1 MSGDR
6 KRRHL
11 SGAGAVLGT
20 LLAALALSAPLATPA
35 QAAPSDPL
43 FVYAPS
49 PPPNPPPPDAPPFV
63 PPTGYFNG
71 PCGLTVD
78 SSGRFWVSDH
88 YHRAV
93 GIFSFTTKIQLE
105 GQPLLAHTPFGSHSG
120 PADDPCA
127 LDLDSSGN
135 LYLNNFHRNVVRF
148 GAPISIGTGIV
159 LPGSAHAT
167 GVAVDPSTDH
177 VFVNLRDHVAEYD
190 ASGAFVRD
198 IGAASLQNA
207 YGIAVSGFSATQGF
221 LYVPD
226 AASNTV
232 KVYDPATDTDEPVAS
247 ISGPPGDFT
256 SLSDSSI
263 AVDNFNGDIYVADD
277 LQPDHTEAPQSAIHV
292 FSTAGSYRGHLKYN
306 TVGSSPVGLAVDNSP
321 SPRHPAGTQGRVY
334 VTSGNTHR
342 AAVYAYPPNAALGG
356 TALTPKVPAPP
367 LPGGGEVFPTVTI
380 GDPAGG
386 QGGCEGDACQVLP
399 PEPTDPTLT
408 TLLSGRGN
416 PKERYRQYYRKG
428 AKAQDKQKGKGKGH
442 KKGKGKKHGKGKRPS
457 AATSSAGSGP
467 VAAAAAPSPV
477 SVPAET
483 RAASSS
489 APVSSLTS
497 PASSGSASTSTPT
510 TSGLLPTTEGF
521 SATAIADGD
530 TPATLAGSH
539 PYELDF
545 GFGLDPGEDLRDMR
559 IDMPPGLL
567 LNPANAFGTL
577 CSDSQ
582 LATPR
587 TNAFDPASESGED
600 CPAQAQVGT
609 VEVTDPSDSEVRRFG
624 LFSMPPQDGTLAR
637 FGVAPW
643 GEPLVFDL
651 ELRSEES
658 GTYLS
663 LVADEIPQALDL
675 GELGISLWG
684 APWDE
689 THNAE
694 RGDCLNEAE
703 PSFGWAKCSVGDA
716 LNTQP
721 RAFVSL
727 PARCDS
733 TLSFQTSVASWQ
745 GSSESATAVNEDS
758 GGDPVP
764 LTGCAQLKFD
774 FEPESLLST
783 DKASSASGYVFRF
796 RNEDPG
802 LTDPRGRTRAPV
814 KQFSIKLPDGV
825 TLNPSLG
832 AGLGVCTPA
841 QLAAESAFSPPGAG
855 CPNASKIGIFR
866 VSLPFYRDTLRG
878 SIYLAK
884 PDDPATSIP
893 GAENPFDSLIAVY
906 LVVKSADRGIL
917 IRVPGKLTPDPGD
930 GTLTASF
937 DGLPQLPYSDLEV
950 NFRSGQ
956 RAPLVSPPHCGGAV
970 TKATMSSWADGAPQD
985 ISEVASAIDRGS
997 EDSPCPAPG
1006 TPPFSPE
1013 ALSGGVNSNVGSYTP
1028 YYVKLSRKDT
1038 EQEIT
1043 SYSLVL
1049 PKGITGKLAGV
1060 PFCAEAAIEAA
1071 RHKRGF
1077 TETASPSCPAASQVG
1092 HTDTGYGVGK
1102 ALTYAPGRIYL
1113 AGPYHGSPLSL
1124 VTINA
1129 ATVGPF
1135 DLGTIVIRS
1144 AFDVDQRTA
1153 QLEIDSSAS
1162 DPIPHIIDGVPV
1174 HLREVRIYMDRFQF
1188 THNPSS
1194 CEASQLTSRLTG
1206 SGASFQNPADDS
1218 VTNVAKHF
1226 QLLNCLTL
1234 GFKPKLGLRLRGPSR
1249 RGGFP
1254 SLRATFASRGP
1265 KDSNLKKI
1273 EVEMPHSLFLAQN
1286 HIRTVCTKPQFQAER
1301 CPKGSIY
1308 GKAVAKTLLFD
1319 TPLTGNV
1326 YLRSSE
1332 TKLPDLVADLHSG
1345 AIRIVVEGRIGPG
1358 KHGGI
1363 LTFFDDL
1370 PDAPIDYFRMTL
1382 GGGRHGL
1389 LQNSVDIC
1397 ANPPLATVSALGQNN
1412 IGARFSSIL
1421 RGQCGGK
1428 GKKKG

>member
-1 MSGDR
+1 MSGDS
-6 KRRHL
+6 KRWGRY
-11 SGAGAVLGT
+11 GAGAVLCT
-20 LLAALALSAPLATPA
+20 LAAALALVVSLTTPA
-35 QAAPSDPL
+35 QAAPGDPL
-43 FVYAPS
+43 FIFSPK
-49 PPPNPPPPDAPPFV
+49 PPPAAFPPPPKVEPN
-63 PPTGYFNG
+63 GYFNG

-78 SSGRFWVSDH
+78 ESGRFWTSDH

-93 GIFSFTTKIQLE
+93 HVFGSATELE
-105 GQPLLAHTPFGSHSG
+105 GTPLISPTPFGSHSG
-120 PADDPCA
+120 PMDDPCA
-127 LDLDSSGN
+127 LDLDSSGD

-148 GAPISIGTGIV
+148 PAPVSIGNRTT
-159 LPGSAHAT
+159 LAGSEHAT
-167 GVAVDPSTDH
+167 GVAVDPGDDH
-177 VFVNLRDHVAEYD
+177 VYVNLRDHIAEYD
-190 ASGAFVRD
+190 ASGAFVKD
-198 IGAASLQNA
+198 IGAASLGDG
-207 YGIAVSGFSATQGF
+207 YGIAVSGYSGTEGF

-226 AASNTV
+226 AASNTG
-232 KVYDPATDTDEPVAS
+232 KVYDPATDTDDPVAT
-247 ISGPPGDFT
+247 ISGPPGGFT
-256 SLSDSSI
+256 SLRDASVAID
-263 AVDNFNGDIYVADD
+263 DFNGDIYIADD
-277 LQPDHTEAPQSAIHV
+277 RQPQHTESPQATIHV
-292 FSTAGSYRGHLKYN
+292 FSAAGSYLGHLKYN
-306 TVGSSPVGLAVDNSP
+306 VLGSSPVGLAVDNSA

-334 VTSGNTHR
+334 VTTGNTHR
-342 AAVYAYPPNAALGG
+342 AGVYAYPPGAALSGA
-356 TALTPKVPAPP
+356 ALAPKVPSQQP
-367 LPGGGEVFPTVTI
+367 LGGGEVFPTVTI

-386 QGGCEGDACQVLP
+386 AGGCDGDACQVLP

-416 PKERYRQYYRKG
+416 PRERYRQYYRKG
-428 AKAQDKQKGKGKGH
+428 AKGQDRQKGKGNKGGKGQK
-442 KKGKGKKHGKGKRPS
+442 KKGKGKRRPS
-457 AATSSAGSGP
+457 
-467 VAAAAAPSPV
+467 
-477 SVPAET
+477 
-483 RAASSS
+483 ASSS
-489 APVSSLTS
+489 AVASAANSSVD
-497 PASSGSASTSTPT
+497 SGSGGSAAPGSSRSGIASTSPEGTPIT
-510 TSGLLPTTEGF
+510 TGLLPSTEGF
-521 SATAIADGD
+521 SVTAIADGD
-530 TPATLAGSH
+530 TPATLSGSH

-545 GFGLDPGEDLRDMR
+545 GFGLDPGEGLRDLRVDL
-559 IDMPPGLL
+559 PPGLL

-577 CSDSQ
+577 CSEAL

-587 TNAFDPASESGED
+587 VNAFDPSSESGED
-600 CPAQAQVGT
+600 CPKQSQVGT
-609 VEVTDPSDSEVRRFG
+609 VDVSDPNGSEIRRFG
-624 LFSMPPQDGTLAR
+624 FFNLPPKDGTLAR
-637 FGVAPW
+637 FGAAPW
-643 GEPLVFDL
+643 GEPLTFDL
-651 ELRSEES
+651 ELRSDQS

-663 LVADEIPQALDL
+663 LVADQIPQALDL
-675 GELGISLWG
+675 GELHISLWG

-703 PSFGWAKCSVGDA
+703 PDFGWAKCSIGDP
-716 LNTQP
+716 LNIQP

-727 PARCDS
+727 PARCDTS
-733 TLSFQTSVASWQ
+733 LSFQASVTSWQ
-745 GSSESATAVNEDS
+745 GSSENAVAVNEDS
-758 GGDPVP
+758 GGNSVP
-764 LTGCAQLKFD
+764 LSGCAQLKFD

-802 LTDPRGRTRAPV
+802 LTDPRGRTRALV
-814 KQFSIKLPDGV
+814 KQFSIELPDGV

-832 AGLGVCTPA
+832 AGLGVCSPA
-841 QLAAESAFSPPGAG
+841 QLAAESAFNPAGAS

-884 PDDPATSIP
+884 PDDPTTTAP

-917 IRVPGKLTPDPGD
+917 IRVPGKLTPDPAD
-930 GTLTASF
+930 GALTASF

-970 TKATMSSWADGAPQD
+970 TKATMTSWAAGAPID
-985 ISEVASAIDRGS
+985 ISEVASPIDRGS
-997 EDSPCPAPG
+997 EDSPCPAAG
-1006 TPPFSPE
+1006 TPPFTPG

-1028 YYVKLSRKDT
+1028 YYVKLTRKDT

-1060 PFCAEAAIEAA
+1060 PFCPEAAIEAA

-1077 TETASPSCPAASQVG
+1077 TETANPSCPAASQVG

-1194 CEASQLTSRLTG
+1194 CEPSQLTSRLTG
-1206 SGASFQNPADDS
+1206 SGATFQNPADDS
-1218 VTNVAKHF
+1218 IANVSKHF

-1234 GFKPKLGLRLRGPSR
+1234 GFKPKLGLRLRGTSR

-1254 SLRATFASRGP
+1254 SLRATFASRGA

-1308 GKAVAKTLLFD
+1308 GKAMAKTLLFD
-1319 TPLTGNV
+1319 EPLRGNV
-1326 YLRSSE
+1326 YLRSSDR
-1332 TKLPDLVADLHSG
+1332 KLPDLVADLHSG

-1382 GGGRHGL
+1382 DGGRHGL

-1412 IGARFSSIL
+1412 IGARFSSVL

>member
-6 KRRHL
+6 KRRRRK
-11 SGAGAVLGT
+11 GAGALLVT
-20 LLAALALSAPLATPA
+20 LLAALTLAAPLATPA
-35 QAAPSDPL
+35 QAALGDPL
-43 FVYAPS
+43 FVYVPT
-49 PPPNPPPPDAPPFV
+49 PPPVPPPPDPPPLV

-78 SSGRFWVSDH
+78 GLGNFWVSDH

-93 GIFSFTTKIQLE
+93 DVFSFITKIKLE
-105 GQPLLAHTPFGSHSG
+105 GQPLIAHTPFGSHSG
-120 PADDPCA
+120 PADDPCG
-127 LDLDSSGN
+127 LDLDSSGD

-148 GAPISIGTGIV
+148 PAPISIGTGTV
-159 LPGSAHAT
+159 LPGSEHAT

-177 VFVNLRDHVAEYD
+177 AFVNLRDHIAEYD
-190 ASGAFVRD
+190 ASGAFVKD
-198 IGAASLQNA
+198 IGAASLEDG
-207 YGIAVSGFSATQGF
+207 YGIAASGFAGTEGF

-232 KVYDPATDTDEPVAS
+232 KVYDPAADTDNPVAT
-247 ISGPPGDFT
+247 ITGPPGGFT
-256 SLSDSSI
+256 SLRDS
-263 AVDNFNGDIYVADD
+263 AVAIDDFNGDIYVADEI
-277 LQPDHTEAPQSAIHV
+277 QPEHTESPQSTIHV
-292 FSTAGSYRGHLKYN
+292 FNASGSYLGHLKYN
-306 TVGSSPVGLAVDNSP
+306 AVGSSPLGLAVDNSA
-321 SPRHPAGTQGRVY
+321 SARHPAGTQGRVY

-342 AAVYAYPPNAALGG
+342 AAVYAYAPGAAIGGSALAAKIPTPP
-356 TALTPKVPAPP
+356 P
-367 LPGGGEVFPTVTI
+367 PGGGEVFPTVTI

-386 QGGCEGDACQVLP
+386 GSGCDGDSCQVLP
-399 PEPTDPTLT
+399 PEPGDPTLT

-428 AKAQDKQKGKGKGH
+428 AKAQEKKQ
-442 KKGKGKKHGKGKRPS
+442 GKGKKKGKKRRRPS
-457 AATSSAGSGP
+457 ASASAAAVTTSGAAPAAASATSASAGSGGSF
-467 VAAAAAPSPV
+467 A
-477 SVPAET
+477 
-483 RAASSS
+483 
-489 APVSSLTS
+489 LTS
-497 PASSGSASTSTPT
+497 SGRTPT

-530 TPATLAGSH
+530 TPATLSGSH

-545 GFGLDPGEDLRDMR
+545 SVGLDPGEDLRDLR
-559 IDMPPGLL
+559 VDLPPGLL

-577 CSDSQ
+577 CSESL

-587 TNAFDPASESGED
+587 VNTFDPGSESGED
-600 CPAQAQVGT
+600 CPEQSQVGT
-609 VEVTDPSDSEVRRFG
+609 VDVSDPNGSEIRRFG
-624 LFSMPPQDGTLAR
+624 FFNLPPKDGTLAR
-637 FGVAPW
+637 FGAAPW
-643 GEPLVFDL
+643 GEPLTFSL
-651 ELRSEES
+651 ELRSDQS

-663 LVADEIPQALDL
+663 LVADQIPQALDL
-675 GELGISLWG
+675 GELHISLWG

-703 PSFGWAKCSVGDA
+703 PTFPWAKCSVGDP
-716 LNTQP
+716 LNTKP
-721 RAFVSL
+721 LAFVSL

-733 TLSFQTSVASWQ
+733 SLSFSASVASWQ
-745 GSSESATAVNEDS
+745 GSSENAVAVNEDS
-758 GGDPVP
+758 GGNPVP
-764 LTGCAQLKFD
+764 LSGCAQLKFD

-802 LTDPRGRTRAPV
+802 LTDPRGRTRALV
-814 KQFSIKLPDGV
+814 KQFSIELPDGV

-841 QLAAESAFSPPGAG
+841 QLAGESAFNPQGAG

-884 PDDPATSIP
+884 PDDPATTAPS
-893 GAENPFDSLIAVY
+893 AENPFDSLIAVY

-917 IRVPGKLTPDPGD
+917 IRVPGKLTPDPAD

-970 TKATMSSWADGAPQD
+970 TKATMSPWAQGAPQD
-985 ISEVASAIDRGS
+985 ISEVPSAIGRGS
-997 EDSPCPAPG
+997 EDSPCPAAG
-1006 TPPFSPE
+1006 TPPFAPG

-1028 YYVKLSRKDT
+1028 YYVKLTRKDT

-1060 PFCAEAAIEAA
+1060 PFCSEQDIAAA
-1071 RHKRGF
+1071 RTRRGF
-1077 TETASPSCPAASQVG
+1077 AETASPSCPAASQVG

-1194 CEASQLTSRLTG
+1194 CEPSQLVSRLTG
-1206 SGASFQNPADDS
+1206 SGASFSNPADDS
-1218 VTNVAKHF
+1218 IANVSKHF

-1286 HIRTVCTKPQFQAER
+1286 HIRTVCTKPLFQAER

-1389 LQNSVDIC
+1389 LQNSVNIC

-1421 RGQCGGK
+1421 RGQCGK
-1428 GKKKG
+1428 AKKKG